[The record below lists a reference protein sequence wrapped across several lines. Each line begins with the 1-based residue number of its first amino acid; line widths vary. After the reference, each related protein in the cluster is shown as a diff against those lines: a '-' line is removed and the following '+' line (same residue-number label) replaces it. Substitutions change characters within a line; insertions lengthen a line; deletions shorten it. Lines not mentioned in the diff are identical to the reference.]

1 MNNFLK
7 LVNFELGRFIKVYFI
22 LAGITVASQLIGMA
36 LIANDYLEMFNEE
49 VYTNGTSIELFVEY
63 YGEISLLNLQ
73 YSQWFN
79 LPITFAVAVLIIYSF
94 FIWYRDWL
102 GKNTFIYRLLM
113 LPTARINIY
122 LAKASAIFLMV
133 LGLVALQV
141 VLLNVESSMLKWMV
155 PANLRADLGI
165 MESIGG
171 LHSGGSMLAVII
183 PTSFIQFLIHY
194 GVGFMVV
201 FILFTAILFE
211 RSYRFKGIAYGVGY
225 AIVAFVVFFAPFVV
239 EIIFGRNYL
248 FPTELFILEGILW
261 IVVTGSSIWVSNYLL
276 NKKVTV

>member
-1 MNNFLK
+1 MNNYLK
-7 LVNFELGRFIKVYFI
+7 LVNFELGRFIKIYFI
-22 LAGITVASQLIGMA
+22 LAGITIASQLIGAVRVAKNYMN
-36 LIANDYLEMFNEE
+36 LFNEE
-49 VYTNGTSIELFVEY
+49 IYTSGMTTEQFIEQ
-63 YGEISLLNLQ
+63 YGHLSLLDLQ

-79 LPITFAVAVLIIYSF
+79 LPIIFAAAVLIIYSF

-113 LPTARINIY
+113 LPTARLNIY

-141 VLLNVESSMLKWMV
+141 ILLNVGSNILKWMV
-155 PANLRADLGI
+155 PANLRVDLGI
-165 MESIGG
+165 MEFIENAIGG
-171 LHSGGSMLAVII
+171 LTVGIII
-183 PTSFIQFLIHY
+183 PTSFTQFLIHY

-211 RSYRFKGIAYGVGY
+211 RSYRFKGIAYGIGY

-239 EIIFGRNYL
+239 EMILGKSYL
-248 FPTELFILEGILW
+248 YPIELFILEVLLW
-261 IVVTGSSIWVSNYLL
+261 VVVTGMSIWVSNYLL

>member
-1 MNNFLK
+1 MNNYLK
-7 LVNFELGRFIKVYFI
+7 LVNFELGRFIKIYFI
-22 LAGITVASQLIGMA
+22 LAGITIASQLIGAVRVAKNYMN
-36 LIANDYLEMFNEE
+36 LFNEE
-49 VYTNGTSIELFVEY
+49 IYTSGMTTEQFIEQ
-63 YGEISLLNLQ
+63 YGHLSLLDLQ

-79 LPITFAVAVLIIYSF
+79 LPIIFAAAVLIIYSF

-113 LPTARINIY
+113 LPTARLNIY

-141 VLLNVESSMLKWMV
+141 ILLNVGSNILKWIV
-155 PANLRADLGI
+155 PANLRVDLGI
-165 MESIGG
+165 MEFIENAIGG
-171 LHSGGSMLAVII
+171 LTVGIII
-183 PTSFIQFLIHY
+183 PTSFTQFLIHY

-211 RSYRFKGIAYGVGY
+211 RSYRFKGIAYGIGY
-225 AIVAFVVFFAPFVV
+225 AIIAFVVFFAPFVV
-239 EIIFGRNYL
+239 EMILGKSYL
-248 FPTELFILEGILW
+248 YPIELFILEVLLW
-261 IVVTGSSIWVSNYLL
+261 VVVTGMSIWVSNYLL